1 MGKKCS
7 TMFILCY
14 LLLLF
19 SFYCFCASK
28 VACLMWIYYSELFS
42 FSLFC
47 FPLFYF
53 HFYFFKDFHLFTF
66 RQRLRK
72 EKREGKKHYCVVVS
86 HAPPTGDLVCNPH
99 MCPDWESNQR
109 PFGLQASAQSTEP
122 HQPGL
127 LSPLLNEDIY
137 YLGFSCSVPFCH
149 LDLNFYFISAV
160 PNLLNILKFAFF
172 EV

>member
-1 MGKKCS
+1 MLS
-7 TMFILCY
+7 VVTIFLLLFLC
-14 LLLLF
+14 LEGGLSHVNLLFWTFQFLPLLLPLLLF
-19 SFYCFCASK
+19 SFF
-28 VACLMWIYYSELFS
+28 L
-42 FSLFC
+42 
-47 FPLFYF
+47 
-53 HFYFFKDFHLFTF
+53 KDFHLFTF

-72 EKREGKKHYCVVVS
+72 EEREGKKHYCVVVF